1 MNLFKKRFLELEKK
15 YKEKLDYCEKMH
27 NDAHKRDREVLGE
40 LLFAKSELEQEN
52 ATMKLKL
59 KDYQDIKIQC
69 DKLTKR
75 NIELERKNE
84 GLISSKKVV
93 TGSLGG
99 LKSHNNRILEEIGE
113 MKLENKIL
121 KEKMKK
127 YGISELN
134 TKDLISYEITHKS
147 PYKKRIKSEERDYA
161 NNECKN

>member
-1 MNLFKKRFLELEKK
+1 MMLFKKKYLEQEKK
-15 YKEKLDYCEKMH
+15 YSEKLNYNEKIH

-52 ATMKLKL
+52 ATLKLKL
-59 KDYQDIKIQC
+59 KDYQEIKNQC
-69 DKLTKR
+69 DKLMQR

-84 GLISSKKVV
+84 GLISSKKTV

-99 LKSHNNRILEEIGE
+99 LKSHNNKILEELGE

-127 YGISELN
+127 YGISDLN

-147 PYKKRIKSEERDYA
+147 PYKKRIEREEKDSYA
-161 NNECKN
+161 NNEC